1 MPGILSSPPFIIL
14 LSVIVGVAIYWI
26 GGRLKAKGDTSP
38 GKEEA
43 YACGEDIP
51 AVKTQTNIQSFFIY
65 AFYFMIF
72 DILAFVLATSF
83 GTAGIYATLYTGIVL
98 LAIIVLPK
106 LGTGD

>member
-1 MPGILSSPPFIIL
+1 MSSVFSSPPIIIFF
-14 LSVIVGVAIYWI
+14 SVIVGTVIYWI
-26 GGRLKAKGDTSP
+26 GGKLKAQGEPSQ

-51 AVKTQTNIQSFFIY
+51 AAKTQVNIQSFFTY

-72 DILAFVLATSF
+72 DILAFVLVTSF
-83 GTAGIYATLYTGIVL
+83 ETAGFYATLYTGIVF

-106 LGTGD
+106 LRTGD

>member
-1 MPGILSSPPFIIL
+1 MPGIFSSPPFIIL
-14 LSVIVGVAIYWI
+14 FSLAVAVTIYWI
-26 GGRLKAKGDTSP
+26 GGRLKAKGEANP

-43 YACGEDIP
+43 YACGEDMP
-51 AVKTQTNIQSFFIY
+51 AVKTQINIQSFFIY

-83 GTAGIYATLYTGIVL
+83 GIAGIYATLYTGIVL

-106 LGTGD
+106 LGTGK